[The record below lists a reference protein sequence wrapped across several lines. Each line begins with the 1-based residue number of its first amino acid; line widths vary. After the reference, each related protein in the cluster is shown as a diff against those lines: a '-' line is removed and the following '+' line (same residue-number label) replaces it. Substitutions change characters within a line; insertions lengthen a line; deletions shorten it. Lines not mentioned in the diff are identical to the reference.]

1 LPRSSRPTGP
11 RALRSVSVLLV
22 EDDEPKRA
30 HIERFLLQ
38 LDPTISITVAK
49 SVNTAID
56 ALEQRRPDLLLI
68 DMSLPT
74 FDIGERES
82 GGRPQGFGGIEILR
96 YMALSEIRC
105 PTIVITG
112 YEAFVREAGKRLDL
126 SQMRSELEKEFPELL
141 RGVLHYNSTYDEWKT
156 KLAAALNEFE
166 IFTGETD

>member
-1 LPRSSRPTGP
+1 VRNV
-11 RALRSVSVLLV
+11 AILLV

-30 HIERFLLQ
+30 HIERFLQQ
-38 LDPTISITVAK
+38 LGVAISITVAK

-56 ALEQRRPDLLLI
+56 ALEVSRPDLLLI

-96 YMALSEIRC
+96 HMALSEISC

-112 YEAFVREAGKRLDL
+112 YEAFVREAGKRVDL
-126 SQMRSELEKEFPELL
+126 SQMRRELEEEFPQLL
-141 RGVLHYNSTYDEWKT
+141 KGVLHYNSTYDEWKT
-156 KLAAALNEFE
+156 QLAAVLSEFE
-166 IFTGETD
+166 LFTGETH